1 MIGTICG
8 KHGVQGRAPI
18 LAGVVKGA
26 DERGL
31 RTALGNQD

>member
-18 LAGVVKGA
+18 LAGVVKSAG
-26 DERGL
+26 DKGFGPL
-31 RTALGNQD
+31 